1 MNCPKCGAPANA
13 GAKFCTS
20 CGAAI
25 PVSAPQPP
33 AYQPV
38 SSAPDPEAG
47 KKICPICGGK
57 IGMSRAK
64 TTDKYLICGD
74 CFKTARQSVSLQAAT
89 AMTLADYKRVL
100 STQVDS
106 QQRLPSFHPSATVEP
121 YLRVDEAARLWYI
134 VPEKKNGIPII
145 HSYDEVVE
153 YELLED
159 GNTVTKGGLGRAAA
173 GAALFGGFGA
183 VVGASTGRK
192 RAKATASRLQLKIT
206 LNSMAD
212 PVAYINFIRG
222 GEFKKDG
229 MIYKNL
235 ERSAQQCLSL
245 FQIMT
250 QGNQQPA
257 PAPQP
262 QASAADEILRFKELL
277 DMGVITPEEF
287 EAKKKQLLGL

>member
-1 MNCPKCGAPANA
+1 MKCVYCGYQIAD
-13 GAKFCTS
+13 GAKFCPS
-20 CGAAI
+20 CGAQA
-25 PVSAPQPP
+25 PQRPNYQPLSAP
-33 AYQPV
+33 AT
-38 SSAPDPEAG
+38 SG
-47 KKICPICGGK
+47 KTCAICGGK
-57 IGMSRAK
+57 IGMSRSK

-74 CFKTARQSVSLQAAT
+74 CFKTARQTVSLQAAT
-89 AMTLADYKRVL
+89 SMTLADYKRVL

-106 QQRLPSFHPSATVEP
+106 QQRLSSFHPSAAVEP
-121 YLRVDEAARLWYI
+121 YLRVDEAARLWYV

-277 DMGVITPEEF
+277 DMGVITQQEF
-287 EAKKKQLLGL
+287 DAKKKQLLGL

>member
-1 MNCPKCGAPANA
+1 MKCVYCGYQMAD
-13 GAKFCTS
+13 GAKFCPS
-20 CGAAI
+20 CGAKA
-25 PVSAPQPP
+25 PQRPNYQPLSAPTT
-33 AYQPV
+33 
-38 SSAPDPEAG
+38 SG
-47 KKICPICGGK
+47 KTCAICGGK
-57 IGMSRAK
+57 IGMSRSK

-74 CFKTARQSVSLQAAT
+74 CFKTARQTVSLQAAT
-89 AMTLADYKRVL
+89 SMTLADYKRVL

-106 QQRLPSFHPSATVEP
+106 QQRLSSFHPSATVEP
-121 YLRVDEAARLWYI
+121 YLRVDEAAR
-134 VPEKKNGIPII
+134 
-145 HSYDEVVE
+145 SS
-153 YELLED
+153 
-159 GNTVTKGGLGRAAA
+159 

-229 MIYKNL
+229 MVYKNL

-277 DMGVITPEEF
+277 DMGVITPEEI
-287 EAKKKQLLGL
+287 EAKKKQLLVL